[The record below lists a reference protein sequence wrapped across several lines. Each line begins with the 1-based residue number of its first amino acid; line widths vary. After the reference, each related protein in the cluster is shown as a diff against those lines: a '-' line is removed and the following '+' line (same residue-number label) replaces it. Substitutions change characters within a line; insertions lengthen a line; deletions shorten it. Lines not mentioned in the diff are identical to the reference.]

1 MDFIQK
7 ELYKLDDPVFYS
19 LQEVHHHIAHFH
31 FEIAFYNPD
40 YAVFGGTQTDE
51 DLSKAIKE
59 YLHKKDFLYWV
70 GKEPKCGDSAGLLK
84 ALVCEQMILTTPI
97 DIPMKNQI
105 VAMKLPAQK
114 EAVGELVNL
123 VQSGYFREKTIEMG
137 TYYGIYDGGQLVA
150 TAGERMKMNRFTEI
164 SALVTHPEHRRKT
177 YAKQL
182 IKQLTD
188 VIFEE
193 NKLPY
198 LHVLETNTK
207 AIKLYQKM
215 GFRSRNKICFWK
227 LTPTT

>member
-1 MDFIQK
+1 MDSTQK

-19 LQEVHHHIAHFH
+19 LQEVHHHIAEFH
-31 FEIAFYNPD
+31 HGIAFYNPD

-51 DLSKAIKE
+51 DLSKSIE
-59 YLHKKDFLYWV
+59 QYLHQKGFLYWV
-70 GKEPKCGDSAGLLK
+70 GKAPKWGDSAGLLEP
-84 ALVCEQMILTTPI
+84 LVCEQMILTTPI

-105 VAMKLPAQK
+105 VAMKSTAQK
-114 EAVGELVNL
+114 EAVGELVNH
-123 VQSGYFREKTIEMG
+123 VQPGYFREKTIEIG
-137 TYYGIYDGGQLVA
+137 TYYGIYEWDQLVA
-150 TAGERMKMNRFTEI
+150 TAGERMKMNRFIEV
-164 SALVTHPEHRRKT
+164 SAIVTRPEHRRKT

-193 NKLPY
+193 NKVPY

-207 AIKLYQKM
+207 AIQLYQKM

-227 LTPTT
+227 LTVTT

>member
-1 MDFIQK
+1 MDSTQK

-19 LQEVHHHIAHFH
+19 LQEVHHHIAEFH
-31 FEIAFYNPD
+31 HGIAFYNPD

-51 DLSKAIKE
+51 DLSKSIEK
-59 YLHKKDFLYWV
+59 YLHQKGFLYWV
-70 GKEPKCGDSAGLLK
+70 GKAPKWGDSAGQLEP
-84 ALVCEQMILTTPI
+84 LVCEQMILTTPI

-105 VAMKLPAQK
+105 LAMKSTAQK

-123 VQSGYFREKTIEMG
+123 VQPGYFREKTIEMG
-137 TYYGIYDGGQLVA
+137 TYYGIYEGDQLVA
-150 TAGERMKMNRFTEI
+150 TAGERMKMNRFIEV
-164 SALVTHPEHRRKT
+164 SAIVTRPEHRRKT

-193 NKLPY
+193 NKVPY
-198 LHVLETNTK
+198 LHVLEINTK
-207 AIKLYQKM
+207 AIQLYQKM

-227 LTPTT
+227 LTVTT